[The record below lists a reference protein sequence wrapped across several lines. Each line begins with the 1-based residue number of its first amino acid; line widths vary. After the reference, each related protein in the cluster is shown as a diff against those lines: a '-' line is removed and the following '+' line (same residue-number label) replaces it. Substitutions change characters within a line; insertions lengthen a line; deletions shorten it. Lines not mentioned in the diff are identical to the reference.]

1 MIVRTESPGD
11 VRLTPLGELTV
22 KDVKILRYPT
32 GSFFVQYLYE
42 DLLDK
47 WVEDMRKNLANGF
60 DNMSIFEGGEGCGKS
75 TLVYQASLRYDPNF
89 DLEKRYM
96 YDFYAMMAKVKES
109 SGDDSDKQSIFWLDE
124 AVNVA
129 NKRRWQSEQNV
140 NFTDLLIMM
149 RSRGWCVNMCIP
161 RKDDLDFY
169 IRDYRFRYQATVSP
183 MSFPI
188 CGYKQR
194 GYFELRRKNPD
205 TGILEYVGIGEY
217 DDLPQ
222 DLKEKYE
229 KIKAES
235 QRRKITEITDNDSK
249 GYRKKYEEE
258 RAKIGSAI
266 LALHNSG
273 VDREHIKQLFG
284 IESDNTYYSTLKR
297 ARDKQK

>member
-11 VRLTPLGELTV
+11 TRQTPLGNLTV
-22 KDVKILRYPT
+22 KDVKILRYPS

-42 DLLDK
+42 DLLDR
-47 WVEDMRKNLANGF
+47 WVEDMKKNLADGY
-60 DNMSIFEGGEGCGKS
+60 DNMSIFEGLEGSGKS
-75 TLVYQASLRYDPNF
+75 TLVYQTSLKYDPTF
-89 DLEKRYM
+89 TLEQGYM
-96 YDFYAMMAKVKES
+96 YDFDAMKVKLDES
-109 SGDDSDKQSIFWLDE
+109 EDDSDKGSVFWLDE

-129 NKRRWQSEQNV
+129 NKRRWQSGQNV
-140 NFTDLLIMM
+140 DFTDLLIMM

-161 RKDDLDFY
+161 RKEDLDFY
-169 IRDYRFRYQATVSP
+169 IRDHRFRYQATVKP

-188 CGYKQR
+188 SGFKRR
-194 GYFELRRKNPD
+194 GYFELQRKNPN
-205 TGILEYVGIGEY
+205 TGALEHVGYGEY
-217 DDLPQ
+217 DDLPG
-222 DLKEKYE
+222 DLKEHYE
-229 KIKAES
+229 QIKAES
-235 QRRKITEITDNDSK
+235 QRRKFTEIVEKDNK

-297 ARDKQK
+297 ARDRQP

>member
-11 VRLTPLGELTV
+11 VRQTPLGNLTV
-22 KDVKILRYPT
+22 KDVKLLRYPK

-47 WVEDMRKNLANGF
+47 WVEDMKKNLADGF

-89 DLEKRYM
+89 TLEQGYM
-96 YDFYAMMAKVKES
+96 YDFDAMKVKLDES
-109 SGDDSDKQSIFWLDE
+109 EDDSDKGSVFWLDE

-129 NKRRWQSEQNV
+129 NKRRWQSGQNV
-140 NFTDLLIMM
+140 DFTDLLIMM

-169 IRDYRFRYQATVSP
+169 IRDYRFRYQATVKP
-183 MSFPI
+183 MSFPNT
-188 CGYKQR
+188 GFKRR
-194 GYFELRRKNPD
+194 GYFELQRKNPD
-205 TGILEYVGIGEY
+205 TGVLEHVGYGEY
-217 DDLPQ
+217 DDLPRE
-222 DLKEKYE
+222 LKEHYE
-229 KIKAES
+229 QIKAES
-235 QRRKITEITDNDSK
+235 QRRKVTEIVEKDNK

-297 ARDKQK
+297 ARDRQP